1 MQNGGQLLVQSLVAL
16 GATRAFGV
24 PGESY
29 LAVLDA
35 LHDTGGQLD
44 FTLCRNEGG
53 AAFMAA
59 AWGKLTGSPGICM
72 VTRGPGVTNASIG
85 IHTAMQDSAPMI
97 IFVGQVGTDL
107 QGREAFQEID
117 YRAVFGTMAK
127 WAVEITHV
135 DRIPEI
141 LSRAWMTALSGR
153 PGPVVIALPEDM
165 LTTLTATPPLTH
177 AATIR
182 EPSPDAA
189 TLDDALALL
198 RAAQRPLILLG
209 GCNWTDA
216 GRQAMQAFAEAS
228 DIPVLAAFR
237 FQDRFDNHSAVYA
250 GEAGVGMPPHVRK
263 LILEAD
269 TILAL
274 NIRFGE
280 MTTDAYTLLD
290 VPVPKQ
296 RLIHIHP
303 SDREIGKIYQPT
315 LGIQAGPNAFAAALR
330 PISGPWGTWRENARA
345 GYEASFDAPAQ
356 PSPVDMVA
364 VTAHLRE
371 VLPDDVILT
380 NGAGNFT
387 VWPNKFFKFGPKA
400 RLLAPQSG
408 AMGYGL
414 PAAIA
419 AKVAH
424 PGSHSRLLCGG
435 RRFSDEL
442 PGTWHRH
449 AGGRAAH
456 RVDPEQR
463 HLWHHPRASGTQLPR
478 PRVGHRSG
486 QPRFQRACPCLWLSR
501 RTGRDHRRLPR
512 RLCPRAGIENR
523 GGAGSEHLGRGDHP
537 TSDPVADARQR
548 PCGKGKTVMPAD
560 PARPPVRLGA
570 DIGGTFTDIVL
581 EVGDRLYSTKIL
593 TDYTAPEQPILDGI
607 TLLLAEAGLS
617 PADLD
622 IVIHGTTLATN
633 ALIERR
639 GARTAFVTTEGFRD
653 VVEMRT
659 ENRFDQYDL
668 NLRLPLPLVPREDR
682 FPVAGRIGAEGQ
694 ELAPLDEAALEA
706 LADHIAKGD
715 YGAVAIGFIHSYM
728 NPAHERRARD
738 IIAARVDL
746 PISISAEVSPQM
758 REFERFNTVCA
769 NAYVRPQMAD
779 YLKRLQIR
787 LAETGATCPVYMIHS
802 GGGLI
807 DVDTAAEFPVRLVES
822 GPAGGAIFAA
832 DIARRFGLDRV
843 VSYDMGGTT
852 AKICLIEDFAPKTAR
867 SFEVART
874 TRFAKGSGMPIS
886 IPVIEMIEIGAGG
899 GSHRLGR
906 QHGPH
911 PDRPGIRRIGTRPR
925 LLSTRWR
932 AARHYGCRSG
942 VGQDRP
948 RQFRRRRNPPVTPRR
963 RGRHRAGSGQ
973 PPVTRHRSRRLW
985 HLRGGR

>member
-35 LHDTGGQLD
+35 LHDTAGKLD

-127 WAVEITHV
+127 WATEITHV
-135 DRIPEI
+135 DRIPEV

-165 LTTLTATPPLTH
+165 LTTLTATPPLTR

-182 EPSPDAA
+182 EPAPDEASMA
-189 TLDDALALL
+189 DALALL
-198 RAAQRPLILLG
+198 RGAQRPLILLG

-228 DIPVLAAFR
+228 DIPVIAAFR
-237 FQDRFDNHSAVYA
+237 FQDRFDNHSPVYA

-269 TILAL
+269 TILAI

-296 RLIHIHP
+296 RLIHVHP

-330 PISGPWGTWRENARA
+330 PISGPWAAWRQAARA

-364 VTAHLRE
+364 VTAHLRAI
-371 VLPDDVILT
+371 LPDDVILT

-387 VWPNKFFKFGPKA
+387 VWPNKFFKYGPKA

-424 PGSHSRLLCGG
+424 PGRTVVCFAGDG
-435 RRFSDEL
+435 DFQMNCQEL
-442 PGTWHRH
+442 GTAMQSGAQPIVLILNNGTYGTIRAHQERNYPARVSATDLVNPDFPALARAYGFH
-449 AGGRAAH
+449 AE
-456 RVDPEQR
+456 RVE
-463 HLWHHPRASGTQLPR
+463 T
-478 PRVGHRSG
+478 
-486 QPRFQRACPCLWLSR
+486 
-501 RTGRDHRRLPR
+501 
-512 RLCPRAGIENR
+512 
-523 GGAGSEHLGRGDHP
+523 
-537 TSDPVADARQR
+537 TSDFPAAFTRALAS
-548 PCGKGKTVMPAD
+548 KT
-560 PARPPVRLGA
+560 GA
-570 DIGGTFTDIVL
+570 VL
-581 EVGDRLYSTKIL
+581 
-593 TDYTAPEQPILDGI
+593 
-607 TLLLAEAGLS
+607 
-617 PADLD
+617 
-622 IVIHGTTLATN
+622 
-633 ALIERR
+633 
-639 GARTAFVTTEGFRD
+639 
-653 VVEMRT
+653 
-659 ENRFDQYDL
+659 DL
-668 NLRLPLPLVPREDR
+668 N
-682 FPVAGRIGAEGQ
+682 
-694 ELAPLDEAALEA
+694 
-706 LADHIAKGD
+706 
-715 YGAVAIGFIHSYM
+715 
-728 NPAHERRARD
+728 
-738 IIAARVDL
+738 
-746 PISISAEVSPQM
+746 ISAEAITPRLTLSQM
-758 REFERFNTVCA
+758 RA
-769 NAYVRPQMAD
+769 NA
-779 YLKRLQIR
+779 
-787 LAETGATCPVYMIHS
+787 LA
-802 GGGLI
+802 
-807 DVDTAAEFPVRLVES
+807 
-822 GPAGGAIFAA
+822 
-832 DIARRFGLDRV
+832 
-843 VSYDMGGTT
+843 
-852 AKICLIEDFAPKTAR
+852 AKEK
-867 SFEVART
+867 S
-874 TRFAKGSGMPIS
+874 
-886 IPVIEMIEIGAGG
+886 
-899 GSHRLGR
+899 
-906 QHGPH
+906 
-911 PDRPGIRRIGTRPR
+911 
-925 LLSTRWR
+925 
-932 AARHYGCRSG
+932 
-942 VGQDRP
+942 
-948 RQFRRRRNPPVTPRR
+948 
-963 RGRHRAGSGQ
+963 
-973 PPVTRHRSRRLW
+973 
-985 HLRGGR
+985 